1 MSKHIVFLVHGM
13 GNFEPGW
20 SGGVQQ
26 QLKDLF
32 ATYPRA
38 APFGQEIEYREIVY
52 GDVFESW
59 RELWKT
65 EADKAA
71 TALKAVGLDGG
82 VAAELVQLAGAPA
95 GDGFLKTH
103 VLDVVMY
110 RFLLQVSE
118 EVCQSV
124 RAQITEQLL
133 ALPDQQ
139 SIHYSV
145 IAHSLGTAVTYEAF
159 FGMMTAKE
167 PLRVAFRP
175 DNVFMVANA
184 VVPLWNR
191 GGTPYQPI
199 MAPNL
204 GYTDGWCFHLA
215 NFRHELDPVAML
227 IRFQPKL
234 NWFSPLAPKDL
245 VFLDQPIPAED
256 IQDLNVHALE
266 HYLSHPLV
274 HIPLLRRLSYE
285 GAVNKTEEKKAL
297 SDWRKERFSGAEL
310 QAKKGQL
317 EQMLVARA
325 TESWADEFIMLKAL
339 RAVVPLSKLK
349 GGES

>member
-20 SGGVQQ
+20 SGGIQQ

-32 ATYPRA
+32 AAYSRA
-38 APFGQEIEYREIVY
+38 APFGQEMEYREIVY

-59 RELWKT
+59 RELWKS
-65 EADKAA
+65 EAEKAA
-71 TALKAVGLDGG
+71 SALKAVGLDGG
-82 VAAELVQLAGAPA
+82 VAEELVKLAGSPA

-110 RFLLQVSE
+110 RFLLQASE

-124 RAQITEQLL
+124 RAQITEHLL

-139 SIHYSV
+139 SIHYTV
-145 IAHSLGTAVTYEAF
+145 IAHSLGTAVMYEAF

-184 VVPLWNR
+184 VLPLWNR

-204 GYTDGWCFHLA
+204 GYSDGWCFHLA

-227 IRFQPKL
+227 IRFQPPP
-234 NWFSPLAPKDL
+234 NWFTPLAPKD
-245 VFLDQPIPAED
+245 VVYLDQTIPAED
-256 IQDLNVHALE
+256 IQDPNVHALE
-266 HYLSHPLV
+266 HYLGHPSV

-285 GAVNKTEEKKAL
+285 GAINKAEEKQAL
-297 SDWRKERFSGAEL
+297 AEWRKERL
-310 QAKKGQL
+310 TNAKLKEGKDKL
-317 EQMLVARA
+317 ESMLLGKA
-325 TESWADEFIMLKAL
+325 TQSWKDEFAMLLAL
-339 RAVVPLSKLK
+339 RKLMLSSKLK
-349 GGES
+349 DGES